1 MQVLLRLLPPLG
13 LGPHAT
19 EQEVEELASSLDIPL
34 DAAGRLHFHRTAYEL
49 VRKSCEIDLPAGAV
63 RARLD
68 RAYRRMFREVDQGV
82 RADLAKTFSR
92 VVSSA
97 LSVHRKRVEEEAGAA
112 AGGGG
117 GLSRV
122 VSSALSVHRKQSKE
136 GAEEGAVAAA
146 TGGGGGTK

>member
-19 EQEVEELASSLDIPL
+19 EVEVEELASSLDVPL
-34 DAAGRLHFHRTAYEL
+34 DSAGRLHFHRTAYEL
-49 VRKSCEIDLPAGAV
+49 VRKSCETDLPAGAV

-68 RAYRRMFREVDQGV
+68 RAYRRMFREVDLGV
-82 RADLAKTFSR
+82 RADLAKSFSH

-97 LSVHRKRVEEEAGAA
+97 LSVHRKRVEEEAAA
-112 AGGGG
+112 GGGGG

-122 VSSALSVHRKQSKE
+122 VSSALIMHRKQVKE
-136 GAEEGAVAAA
+136 QERTAVA
-146 TGGGGGTK
+146 GGGGGMK

>member
-117 GLSRV
+117 SLSRV
-122 VSSALSVHRKQSKE
+122 VSSALSVHRKQAKE
-136 GAEEGAVAAA
+136 EDS
-146 TGGGGGTK
+146 GGTN